1 MELIDSVEARVLG
14 ALIEKEATTPE
25 YYPLSLNALVNACNQ
40 KSNRYPVVDYDDDT
54 VTDALERLKYKRWAA
69 EIAGS
74 GRVHKYAQRIAESL
88 NLGRRELAVLGV
100 LLLRGPQTLGEIKDR
115 TERTYA
121 FADLEE
127 TERVLEKMA
136 EWPAGALAKKL
147 NKLPGQKDARYV
159 HLLSGEPAMDA
170 ESSAAPAHQSG
181 GRISQL
187 ETEVAELKTEVADLR
202 RRLEELESALR

>member
-1 MELIDSVEARVLG
+1 MEPIDSVEARVLG

-40 KSNRYPVVDYDDDT
+40 KTNRHPVVDYDEET
-54 VTDALERLKYKRWAA
+54 VGDALERLKYQRLAA
-69 EIAGS
+69 VIMGS
-74 GRVHKYAQRIAESL
+74 GRVHKYAQRISESL

-115 TERTYA
+115 SERTYA

-127 TERVLEKMA
+127 TEHVLEKMA
-136 EWPAGALAKKL
+136 DRPEGGLAKKL

-159 HLLSGEPAMDA
+159 HLLSGEPALDA
-170 ESSAAPAHQSG
+170 ESQVAPSQQSG
-181 GRISQL
+181 GRIAQL
-187 ETEVAELKTEVADLR
+187 EMEVSELKNEVGDLR
-202 RRLEELESALR
+202 RRLEELEAALR